1 LLTVTNSPVTL
12 SLNGASPNE
21 TLSGIAPWANLTATS
36 LRLDASLTNS
46 MSFTT
51 TNQIATPCSTNLL
64 LLDIVITAF
73 NKPPFDIPVST
84 PSTNTCTN
92 LIGGGTISQ

>member
-1 LLTVTNSPVTL
+1 
-12 SLNGASPNE
+12 
-21 TLSGIAPWANLTATS
+21 
-36 LRLDASLTNS
+36 
-46 MSFTT
+46 
-51 TNQIATPCSTNLL
+51 